1 MLKKPK
7 FDITKLNEMYS
18 EAHRADDRPAHKGA
32 AGAAVGEDGDKEAEN
47 LL

>member
-18 EAHRADDRPAHKGA
+18 EKERVDKDEKN
-32 AGAAVGEDGDKEAEN
+32 VEDDKEAEN
-47 LL
+47 LLNK